1 MDGWQEWFSIGAA
14 QEWAAGESVFSF
26 SAPNLNK
33 SVNDR
38 DQTCIRIPFVD
49 SPVPIGGTTKA
60 NTRQT
65 ISAFRKHQFHLK
77 RSKPRLICERSLV
90 NVCLSPDWSWVSTH
104 FPSSYKKRMAAAVK
118 TEEDIQ
124 CSSSHYFHFH
134 FSLKV

>member
-49 SPVPIGGTTKA
+49 SPVPISGTTCWKGKHKA
-60 NTRQT
+60 

-77 RSKPRLICERSLV
+77 RPNPV
-90 NVCLSPDWSWVSTH
+90 
-104 FPSSYKKRMAAAVK
+104 
-118 TEEDIQ
+118 
-124 CSSSHYFHFH
+124 
-134 FSLKV
+134 

>member
-118 TEEDIQ
+118 T
-124 CSSSHYFHFH
+124 SNVPHLTTFTFH
-134 FSLKV
+134 